1 MRRTTQRRVP
11 ISRRR
16 HLDAREQDSYPIHNQ
31 WAGLIA
37 LFLVLSGGTAM
48 AVDGSLPGQNTV
60 GSADI
65 INGEVTQ
72 NDLGPDS
79 VGGGKIADR
88 QVKNQDLSLGASSS
102 NTIADGGVQG
112 IDVKDDSLTGADV
125 NEQELGA
132 VPVAGDAF
140 TLGGKNVLEVAP
152 IRVHW
157 TQTTAGGSPFIDLG
171 SGLHYHVGCDPN
183 FIQFT
188 VEPSDPATVNVLSVA
203 GGVDGT
209 TGGISI
215 PHGAQDVRA
224 LTSDSTGADR
234 AFLTLSD
241 TTGTAT
247 AGVQALIDTT
257 FKTYVLDL
265 HLHHIQG
272 ETPTCEVF
280 GTANVASIT

>member
-1 MRRTTQRRVP
+1 MLA
-11 ISRRR
+11 SRIRS
-16 HLDAREQDSYPIHNQ
+16 LIHNQ

-72 NDLGPDS
+72 NDLGADS
-79 VGGGKIADR
+79 VGSGRIADR
-88 QVKNQDLSLGASSS
+88 QVKNQDLGLGASSS

-157 TQTTAGGSPFIDLG
+157 TQTTAGPSPSIDLG
-171 SGLHYHVGCDPN
+171 SGLRYTVDCQPN
-183 FIQFT
+183 YMQF
-188 VEPSDPATVNVLSVA
+188 VFEPSAPATLNVLSVA
-203 GGVDGT
+203 GGVDGI

-215 PHGAQDVRA
+215 PNGAQDVRA
-224 LTSDSTGADR
+224 LTSTSTGSDR
-234 AFLTLSD
+234 AFMVLSD
-241 TTGTAT
+241 TTGSAT
-247 AGVQALIDTT
+247 AGVQALLDTAV
-257 FKTYVLDL
+257 KTYSLNL

-272 ETPTCEVF
+272 DNPTCEVF